1 MGEDER
7 GDHHNE
13 GTDPCASVVPR
24 PPSGKEGPWQD
35 AKRKRLGHL
44 CAVVE
49 VGEERVW
56 REDERGRRDDGADAV
71 THDVAC
77 EGVGAGCGEGDGDDA
92 GPLEGRDDRQA
103 ESAQGGREG
112 VHPRCVV
119 VE

>member
-7 GDHHNE
+7 GDCHPE
-13 GTDPCASVVPR
+13 GTDPCAVAVPR
-24 PPSGKEGPWQD
+24 PPSGKEGPGQD